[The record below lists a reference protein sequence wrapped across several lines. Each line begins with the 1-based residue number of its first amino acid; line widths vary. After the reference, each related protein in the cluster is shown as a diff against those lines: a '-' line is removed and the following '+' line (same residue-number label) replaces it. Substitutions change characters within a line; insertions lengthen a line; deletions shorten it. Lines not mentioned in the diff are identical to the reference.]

1 MFNYSA
7 QRATLVFT
15 IYSIVLYFL
24 LLSATA
30 LFSIPNFKFKQFFLG
45 IAGISTIES
54 LYCILQFLGVCKGEN
69 KLIAVTGSWNN
80 PNVTAIFLSL
90 TVPIFLY
97 LFKEKYKKAVLF
109 GFSSLLIALILLKCR
124 AAFIGTVLS
133 VIIFYTLEYQFINW
147 IKNKKNNITAKAL
160 FVLGL
165 MIVIPL
171 SSQLYNAK
179 KASADGRKLIWKLSA
194 QMIPEKPLT
203 GYGYGFFEKEY
214 NLHQANYIKIGKA
227 SPEELINAGPVIMPH
242 NELLQNAVEGGI
254 TGVLLISLFFG
265 SILFALKQKK
275 VNQTILKTETPFHP
289 QNSYFN
295 LAYAST
301 VSFIAMSM
309 VNSTIQIVPVMCLAI
324 IYTAIICSTLKN
336 TPFLKPS
343 FLQNRRTLSILS
355 KTGMLAA
362 SLYSAYLIL
371 GMARADGL
379 NKKTTLLI
387 KNADYQQVLQIM
399 PALEPYLK
407 ENPNYWKN
415 YGTVYFQ
422 NHSYSEALSCFKKA
436 QSLSSLPDIYNGA
449 GICLEKLKQYPQA
462 IMQYEILTA
471 LYPAKFSYKMR
482 LLKAYLKNKE
492 TDKAIALA
500 NYIVLLKPKIPSEK
514 VNQYKNM
521 CRTLLKNLEKQ
532 QKQVN

>member
-1 MFNYSA
+1 
-7 QRATLVFT
+7 
-15 IYSIVLYFL
+15 
-24 LLSATA
+24 
-30 LFSIPNFKFKQFFLG
+30 
-45 IAGISTIES
+45 
-54 LYCILQFLGVCKGEN
+54 
-69 KLIAVTGSWNN
+69 
-80 PNVTAIFLSL
+80 
-90 TVPIFLY
+90 
-97 LFKEKYKKAVLF
+97 
-109 GFSSLLIALILLKCR
+109 
-124 AAFIGTVLS
+124 
-133 VIIFYTLEYQFINW
+133 
-147 IKNKKNNITAKAL
+147 
-160 FVLGL
+160 

-436 QSLSSLPDIYNGA
+436 QSLSSLPDIYNGT

-492 TDKAIALA
+492 TAKAIALA

-532 QKQVN
+532 